1 MRYIAYGL
9 LALTL
14 MSGCTRYVG
23 KVPVQQAVYDDTSDT
38 KHQGGGGS
46 LYQQV
51 KEGKHKLKP
60 EPFSASSNKEDPEI
74 LGPQRTLSSETE
86 ASKSVTVS
94 KVQKNK
100 SVMTKEECVSMVGQ
114 AKFDMYSK
122 KFGGDAGVLKRCTII
137 KRLKRR

>member
-1 MRYIAYGL
+1 MKYIAYGL

-23 KVPVQQAVYDDTSDT
+23 SVPLQGEYDEMNDT
-38 KHQGGGGS
+38 KPTGS

-51 KEGKHKLKP
+51 SGGKQKLRP
-60 EPFSASSNKEDPEI
+60 EPFSAGSNKEDPEI
-74 LGPQRTLSSETE
+74 LGPQRTVSNKVDTNKAVS
-86 ASKSVTVS
+86 VS
-94 KVQKNK
+94 KVKK
-100 SVMTKEECVSMVGQ
+100 SGSTMTKKECIGMVGQ

-137 KRLKRR
+137 KKLRRR